1 LRVLSL
7 DVGDFF
13 LPLTRWP
20 VRFERLFAFLSEIH
34 PLSDAFRSSIERE
47 LRVLLLPKNYMLLE
61 APRVSDHAWFL
72 ERGFAM
78 SYSYTDAGLQ
88 VENFWKDG
96 EVILSVKSFF
106 EQAPSAESIRL
117 MVPAEVIFISYRGV
131 QRLFR
136 DFPEAHLIYETVVN
150 RYYEQSRER
159 AHDILTL
166 DATERYRKLLST
178 FPRIEQMATQ
188 EHIASYLGIA
198 PQSLSRLKRQMR
210 GGKG

>member
-1 LRVLSL
+1 
-7 DVGDFF
+7 
-13 LPLTRWP
+13 
-20 VRFERLFAFLSEIH
+20 
-34 PLSDAFRSSIERE
+34 
-47 LRVLLLPKNYMLLE
+47 
-61 APRVSDHAWFL
+61 
-72 ERGFAM
+72 M

-136 DFPEAHLIYETVVN
+136 DFREAHLIYETVVN

-166 DATERYRKLLST
+166 DATERYMKLLST
-178 FPRIEQMATQ
+178 FPRIEQMVTQ

-210 GGKG
+210 GG